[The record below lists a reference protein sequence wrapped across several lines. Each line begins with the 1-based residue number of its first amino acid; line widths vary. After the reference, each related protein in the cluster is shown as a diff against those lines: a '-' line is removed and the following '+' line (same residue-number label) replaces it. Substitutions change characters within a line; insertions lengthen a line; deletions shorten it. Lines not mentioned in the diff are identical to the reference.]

1 MKSKIHEV
9 IIKNIKTLSKNF
21 ILTLTIVIALISCN
35 DFKNQKKGDGNV
47 TTNTREVTGNFTK
60 VVVGKAID
68 VEIEQGDSYS
78 IEVEAD
84 SNLLQHIIT
93 TIENGVL
100 KISSDVNIQNAEKLL
115 VRVKMKQI
123 TELETTSA
131 SSLKSVNIL
140 KGKSL
145 RIAASS
151 ASDINVEAEYE
162 QMHLETTSTGEITI
176 KGKTLKLETSASSAS
191 EINASELLA
200 NEVFSQATSASET
213 TVHAI
218 VKLDAKA
225 SSASKISSVKKPK
238 EVRKEE
244 TSAGEVT
251 IE

>member
-1 MKSKIHEV
+1 MKKLLV
-9 IIKNIKTLSKNF
+9 TL
-21 ILTLTIVIALISCN
+21 VIALTLISCN
-35 DFKNQKKGDGNV
+35 DFDNQKRGNGNV
-47 TTNTREVTGNFTK
+47 TTNTREVAGSFTK
-60 VVVGKAID
+60 IVVGQAID
-68 VEIEQGDSYS
+68 VEIEQSDSYS

-84 SNLLQHIIT
+84 SNLIEHIKT

-100 KISSDVNIQNAEKLL
+100 KISSDVNFQNAEKLL
-115 VRVKMKQI
+115 VRIKMKQI
-123 TELETTSA
+123 TEIETTSA
-131 SSLKSVNIL
+131 SSVQSVNLL

-151 ASDINVEAEYE
+151 SSDVEIEAEYE
-162 QMHLETTSTGEITI
+162 TMHLEATSTGEITI

-191 EINASELLA
+191 EIDASELLA
-200 NEVFSQATSASET
+200 NEVFAQATSASET

-225 SSASKISSVKKPK
+225 SSAASITSVKNPK

-244 TSAGEVT
+244 TSGGEVS